1 MRFVLARFKWQ
12 MSMTSKNNDDDDD
25 DDDYCNDGYHMMLKW
40 KEQAAVER
48 SMQCKEVEEGDTV
61 EGTQDS

>member
-25 DDDYCNDGYHMMLKW
+25 DDYCNDGYHMMLKW
-40 KEQAAVER
+40 KERTSGSGKKHAV
-48 SMQCKEVEEGDTV
+48 
-61 EGTQDS
+61 